1 MPPNGDIV
9 ADLHK
14 VVDFCPLAYHG
25 VAVGATINRAPGSNF
40 HVILND
46 DAADLWHFRVRAP
59 AQRIAK
65 AVLAETAAR
74 MNDHPVPDQG
84 MQNRALRAD
93 RTIASAGHAR
103 PDDGVR
109 GHDRP
114 GPDFRAWP
122 DDNAWI
128 ERNAGFEPSRRM
140 HMSAR
145 CDPGRCKH
153 Q

>member
-74 MNDHPVPDQG
+74 MNDHPVPDQAL
-84 MQNRALRAD
+84 QNPAFPPSPPI
-93 RTIASAGHAR
+93 TPTPHPR
-103 PDDGVR
+103 P
-109 GHDRP
+109 H
-114 GPDFRAWP
+114 
-122 DDNAWI
+122 
-128 ERNAGFEPSRRM
+128 
-140 HMSAR
+140 
-145 CDPGRCKH
+145 
-153 Q
+153 